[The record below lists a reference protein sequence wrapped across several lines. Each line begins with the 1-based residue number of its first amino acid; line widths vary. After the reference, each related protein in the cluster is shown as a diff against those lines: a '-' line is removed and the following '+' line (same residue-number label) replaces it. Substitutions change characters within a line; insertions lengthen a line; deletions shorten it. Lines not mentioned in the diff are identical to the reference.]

1 MTYIQLLIII
11 MTVFIVLAKPELKD
25 LVKELYNK
33 VSHAWKAIG
42 IMLGLDP
49 GVLDAIKTSE
59 NNVSQNCLR
68 EMLTAWTKQVDP
80 PPSWSAMAE
89 AIECLGDEQLA
100 HHLRTTYIPSSST
113 HHFKE
118 N

>member
-1 MTYIQLLIII
+1 MHAE
-11 MTVFIVLAKPELKD
+11 IVNSFSAHISVKPELND
-25 LVKELYNK
+25 LLRELCNK
-33 VSHAWKAIG
+33 VSHLWQNIG
-42 IMLGLDP
+42 ILLKIDAGNLDS
-49 GVLDAIKTSE
+49 IKTSE

-68 EMLTAWTKQVDP
+68 EMLTVWTKQVEP

-100 HHLRTTYIPSSST
+100 DHLRTKYVPSSST
-113 HHFKE
+113 QHFKE

>member
-1 MTYIQLLIII
+1 MI
-11 MTVFIVLAKPELKD
+11 VFIVSAKPELKD
-25 LVKELYNK
+25 LLKELYNK
-33 VSHAWKAIG
+33 VSHSWKAIG

-49 GVLDAIKTSE
+49 GVLDTIKATE

-68 EMLTAWTKQVDP
+68 EMLTVWTKQVDP

-100 HHLRTTYIPSSST
+100 DHLRTKYVPSSST
-113 HHFKE
+113 QHFKE
-118 N
+118 NRV